1 MKKPNLHIV
10 RVLLLIA
17 ILAFSS
23 TSVPAEELIILSMN
37 TEFFF
42 DHEAPHGEVVGSSN
56 GPPIPTEQEWKTK
69 AKAIAKKIDSTYANI
84 VGLAEVENQR
94 VVEEVK
100 ANLHNPASWHVVF
113 EEGRDT
119 FTGQDVALLTKYPAI
134 QESITNFPDE
144 REVYFQND
152 KEESVNPSKILAAT
166 IILEDMDFYLIVTHL
181 ISRRGNNDAKRLA
194 QANVLRRHAVM
205 AMMKNQNVIV
215 MGDMNDTPETPAIKR
230 IRGLDDIWQDLIQ
243 TANEVPAE
251 ERYTYVHEGEKN
263 LLDHI
268 LLSPSL
274 YKYFRQVSQEKRCKI
289 IGLDGISGHRA
300 VLARVRV
307 E

>member
-1 MKKPNLHIV
+1 MRI
-10 RVLLLIA
+10 LLLASIVFA
-17 ILAFSS
+17 LACA
-23 TSVPAEELIILSMN
+23 SVPAEELIILSMN

-42 DHEAPHGEVVGSSN
+42 DHEAPHGNVVGSSN
-56 GPPIPTEQEWKTK
+56 GPPIPTEQQWKAK

-84 VGLAEVENQR
+84 VGLTEVENKK

-100 ANLHNPASWHVVF
+100 ANLHNPASWHIVF

-134 QESITNFPDE
+134 QESITNFPGE
-144 REVYFQND
+144 REVYFQNN
-152 KEESVNPSKILAAT
+152 KEENVNPSKILSAT
-166 IILEDMDFYLIVTHL
+166 IIVEDMDFYIIVAHL
-181 ISRRGNNDAKRLA
+181 ISRRGDNDAKRLA

-205 AMMKNQNVIV
+205 AMMKNQNVII
-215 MGDMNDTPETPAIKR
+215 MGDMNDTPETLVIKR

-243 TANEVPAE
+243 TANEIPVKD
-251 ERYTYVHEGEKN
+251 RYTYVYQGQKN
-263 LLDHI
+263 LFDHI

-274 YKYFRQVSQEKRCKI
+274 YKYFRQVSQEERCRI
-289 IGLDGISGHRA
+289 IGSEGISDHRA
-300 VLARVRV
+300 VLARVRI

>member
-1 MKKPNLHIV
+1 MKKRPLIGI
-10 RVLLLIA
+10 LLFTSTV
-17 ILAFSS
+17 LAFYSPVSS
-23 TSVPAEELIILSMN
+23 EELIILSMN

-42 DHEAPHGEVVGSSN
+42 DHEPPHGQVVGSSSTN
-56 GPPIPTEQEWKTK
+56 PVPTEQQWKAK

-84 VGLAEVENQR
+84 VGLVEVENQR

-100 ANLHNPASWHVVF
+100 ANLHNPASWNVVF

-119 FTGQDVALLTKYPAI
+119 FTGQDVALLTKYPPV
-134 QESITNFPDE
+134 QGSVTNFPDE
-144 REVYFQND
+144 REVYFQNN
-152 KEESVNPSKILAAT
+152 EEGSTNPSKILAAT
-166 IILEDMDFYLIVTHL
+166 IVVEDMDFCIIVAHL
-181 ISRRGNNDAKRLA
+181 ISRRGDNDVKRLA
-194 QANVLRRHAVM
+194 QANVLIRHAVM

-243 TANEVPAE
+243 TANEVPVE
-251 ERYTYVHEGEKN
+251 DRYTYVYQGEKN

-274 YKYFRQVSQEKRCKI
+274 YKYFRQVSGDKRCKI
-289 IGLDGISGHRA
+289 IGLEGISDHRG
-300 VLARVRV
+300 VVARVRV